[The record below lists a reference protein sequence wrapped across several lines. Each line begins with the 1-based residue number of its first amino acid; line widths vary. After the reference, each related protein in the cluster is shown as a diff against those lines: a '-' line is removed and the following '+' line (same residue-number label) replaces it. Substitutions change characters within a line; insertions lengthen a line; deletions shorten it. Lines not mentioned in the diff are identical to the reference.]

1 MFSILFLRFSYYRF
15 HSISL
20 ILEAHQ
26 QPHWYLVQTK
36 DVVLGFNPQIL
47 SVLHKTIN
55 VDTPSSTV
63 MAVAHQDIMCRI
75 CCISIQFLA
84 GLWWKILQLLSY
96 SGELLWICQ
105 NYDGS
110 CMIFICLNSGIHGFW
125 WWIMKQV

>member
-1 MFSILFLRFSYYRF
+1 MFSILFLWFSHYRF

-20 ILEAHQ
+20 ILEAQ
-26 QPHWYLVQTK
+26 QQLHCYIVRTR

-75 CCISIQFLA
+75 CFISIQFLA
-84 GLWWKILQLLSY
+84 GL
-96 SGELLWICQ
+96 
-105 NYDGS
+105 
-110 CMIFICLNSGIHGFW
+110 
-125 WWIMKQV
+125 